1 MDMPPFVAAIRFG
14 AAPRLGS
21 SLPEDT
27 LAWIDAQTI
36 GAGPPLPWPEGYDAP
51 PTLADGFAIWLAQDA
66 NPAALGVQSPVN
78 LLFYAERKAWA
89 GHLLRSDE
97 PFRDRLTSFWLN
109 HFTVSLRAGF
119 GVRAGIGPMLRDA
132 IRPHVGGRFGDMLN
146 AVSHSAAMIYYLDQ
160 DASVGPNS
168 TLGKRGRRGLNENL
182 AREIL
187 ELHTLSPAGGYTQ
200 ADVTEMARLMTG
212 WGVQRKREPF
222 GVVFSPGRHEPGEK
236 TVLGRRFP
244 QGGEAFAA
252 VLEMLATHPATQRHL
267 ATKLVRHFVA
277 DVPPPAAV
285 AKIEGVLRD
294 TGGDLGAAAR
304 ALARLPEA
312 WAPPLS
318 KLRSPHDYILAM
330 HRAVGG
336 TDPGQ
341 LQRGMIILGQ
351 EPWNAAQPNGWPDT
365 AAGWSGPE
373 PMMQRIDIAYD
384 FAARSARNDPM
395 LVLESAL
402 GPLARAET
410 RAAVQRSGSRRD
422 ALTLLFTCRE
432 MQRR

>member
-1 MDMPPFVAAIRFG
+1 MDTPPLVAAIRFG
-14 AAPRLGS
+14 NGRRLGEP
-21 SLPEDT
+21 LPDDA
-27 LAWIDAQTI
+27 LAWLDAQTV
-36 GAGPPLPWPEGYDAP
+36 GAGPPLPWPEGYDTP
-51 PTLADGFAIWLAQDA
+51 PTLAVGFAIWMAQEA
-66 NPAALGVQSPVN
+66 NPPKPGEQSPVN
-78 LLFYAERKAWA
+78 LLFSAEQLAWA
-89 GHLLRSDE
+89 GHQLRSDE

-109 HFTVSLRAGF
+109 HFTVSLLSGLGPRV
-119 GVRAGIGPMLRDA
+119 GVGPMLRDA

-168 TLGKRGRRGLNENL
+168 TLGKHGRRGMNENL

-222 GVVFSPGRHEPGEK
+222 DVVFTPTSHEPGEK

-244 QGGEAFAA
+244 EGGEAYAA
-252 VLEMLATHPATQRHL
+252 ALSMLATHPATQRHL

-277 DVPPPAAV
+277 DNPPPAAV

-294 TGGDLGAAAR
+294 TGSDLGAAAR
-304 ALARLPEA
+304 ALVRLPEA
-312 WAPPLS
+312 WAPPLT
-318 KLRSPHDYILAM
+318 KLRSPQDYVLAI

-336 TDPGQ
+336 TDAGQ
-341 LQRGMIILGQ
+341 FKRGTIILGQ
-351 EPWNAAQPNGWPDT
+351 QMWNAAQPNGWPDT

-373 PMMQRIDIAYD
+373 PMMQRIDVAYD

-410 RAAVQRSGSRRD
+410 RSAVQRSGSRRD
-422 ALTLLFTCRE
+422 ALTLLFASRE